1 MKKLFCKFLCVMDSF
16 ARARAAT
23 ELTRNGRSDDA
34 KKLMEE
40 AGKCKC

>member
-1 MKKLFCKFLCVMDSF
+1 MDSF

-23 ELTRNGRSDDA
+23 EMTRNGRQADA